1 MAEEHRHDAAGDSA
15 RTEAE
20 RVGAAAKTLERKA
33 AYARRRETNFR
44 QGAAGELAT
53 ARAVAELTV
62 SGWHV
67 LHDRRL
73 PHGGN
78 IDHLV
83 IGPAGVFV
91 LDAKA
96 WSQPAKIDASGRL
109 SVGRYSKRADV
120 DRLVAAAATVEA
132 ALRVAGNEAPV
143 SGILV
148 VTGEIES
155 DAAVRL
161 PEGVLVSGLEQLVQT
176 LRGAPAPADQAAVD
190 NLAAIVAAAFPP
202 AERVAAST
210 RDGDSDAEAPQPAN
224 KLFLKANTFL
234 FVEPWSRSGRRRL
247 YLNDEHANSLAFKD
261 LATTEITVQDQAQ
274 EKVAR
279 AVLAHAHPGGL
290 ALALDELPRIP
301 VDLPV
306 GRLLGALGGLWR
318 SYLVGQHWRGAGKNR
333 LYVTHA
339 LPGQGIFDLGHID
352 LRTASLHPSS
362 SRPLAKDLRSP
373 QRYLELTL
381 ERYPR

>member
-1 MAEEHRHDAAGDSA
+1 MA
-15 RTEAE
+15 
-20 RVGAAAKTLERKA
+20 
-33 AYARRRETNFR
+33 
-44 QGAAGELAT
+44 
-53 ARAVAELTV
+53 
-62 SGWHV
+62 
-67 LHDRRL
+67 
-73 PHGGN
+73 GGN

-83 IGPAGVFV
+83 VGPAGVFV

-109 SVGRYSKRADV
+109 WAGRYGKQADV
-120 DRLVAAAATVEA
+120 NRLAAANATVEA
-132 ALRVAGNEAPV
+132 AVCGAGSQAPV
-143 SGILV
+143 SAILV
-148 VTGEIES
+148 VTGEIGS
-155 DAAVRL
+155 DAPVRL
-161 PEGVLVSGLEQLVQT
+161 PEGVLVLGLEQLVLT
-176 LRGAPAPADQAAVD
+176 LRAAPAPAGQAAVD
-190 NLAAIVAAAFPP
+190 HVAGLVAAAFPP
-202 AERVAAST
+202 AETGADPS
-210 RDGDSDAEAPQPAN
+210 RDGGVHPEAPQPAN

-234 FVEPWSRSGRRRL
+234 FVERWSRSGRRRL
-247 YLNDEHANSLAFKD
+247 YLNDEHAGTLAFKD
-261 LATTEITVQDQAQ
+261 LATSEITVQDEDQ

-318 SYLVGQHWRGAGKNR
+318 SFLVGQHWRGAGKDR

-362 SRPLAKDLRSP
+362 SRPLAKDLRTP

-381 ERYPR
+381 ERYRRR